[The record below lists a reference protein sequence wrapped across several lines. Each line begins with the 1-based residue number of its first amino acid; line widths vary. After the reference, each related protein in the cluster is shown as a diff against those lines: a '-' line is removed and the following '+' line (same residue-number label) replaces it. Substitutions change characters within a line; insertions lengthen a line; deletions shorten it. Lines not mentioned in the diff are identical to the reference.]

1 MGGFEN
7 VVQKQNFFLGLFILI
22 FCFSKSIKQVVHSD
36 ILGRTPLTFSGLI
49 LYLIVGINKRK
60 VLHVLSFTSDCQLVI
75 VL

>member
-7 VVQKQNFFLGLFILI
+7 IVETKIFVGLFILI

>member
-7 VVQKQNFFLGLFILI
+7 IVQTKIFVGLFILI